1 MLNKT
6 WLIARKAAAS
16 VGGVGC
22 LVIGFCLVAQIFCRT
37 FLGIALSWS
46 EEIAQCGMIFMV
58 FLALAEVEAGNE
70 HLQVE
75 ILFTAFP
82 KLAFPMTI
90 IGKVLTLVYSA
101 IIVYSGFLML
111 PSVQKTL
118 AKASRFPIR
127 FLYYAMIIGVIFW
140 MIQTAIN
147 LVKVIRERG
156 TRA

>member
-75 ILFTAFP
+75 ILFTALP

-90 IGKVLTLVYSA
+90 IGKLNA
-101 IIVYSGFLML
+101 FDA
-111 PSVQKTL
+111 SVTDE
-118 AKASRFPIR
+118 
-127 FLYYAMIIGVIFW
+127 
-140 MIQTAIN
+140 TA
-147 LVKVIRERG
+147 LSECFKRVFAVWYWREG
-156 TRA
+156 GRA